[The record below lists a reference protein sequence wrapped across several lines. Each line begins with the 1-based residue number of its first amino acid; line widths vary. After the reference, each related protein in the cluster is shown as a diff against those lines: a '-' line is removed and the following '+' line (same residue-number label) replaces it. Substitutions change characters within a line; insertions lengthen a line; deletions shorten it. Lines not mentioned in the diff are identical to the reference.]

1 MSIQLFPHLTYDDAE
16 TLDSYIRRLGNF
28 HTGRDGRS
36 LLADLGI
43 DARGFVAG
51 SDHAVSSLSAATGID
66 PVRLKAGM
74 ISKVARHRDFRGESC
89 NADFVRPEGAQICPE
104 CLREDAQG
112 GRAWLLK
119 GRISWRLRPVQ
130 TCPLHACKLAA
141 SADPD
146 LAKCP
151 DAVFTML
158 TKICDLVAEPQIP
171 TEMELSITHRL
182 AYRPTQAGDWL
193 DSQTIEQGVKA
204 CEMIGA
210 TLSHGLTFSH
220 RALSPEDWRQAG
232 AVGFSIARC
241 GADAVDDALTQV
253 AAMSTTTAGQAGPK
267 AVYGRIFEW
276 LAYNTPLLDPGPIRR
291 LLRENI
297 LNTIVIEPDE
307 VLLGERVKERRLHS
321 VYSLSLK
328 TKLHLK
334 RLRKIVVQAGLAS
347 DDSWDLAAHRL
358 VFPVEA
364 SEQLCSDI
372 VNSIPL
378 QLVPETIGCSRTQ
391 AESLYREGVLKPV
404 VAPDPAHGIGK
415 LAFARRDL
423 ASFLSRLELLPV
435 ASPGQRELIDL
446 VSATKRTGRSTAD
459 LMARVLSG
467 ELAAF
472 RDGRAVSVNGIR
484 LALADLEPVRTRRAR
499 DDVFSC

>member
-1 MSIQLFPHLTYDDAE
+1 MIAQLYPYLPYDDAE
-16 TLDSYIRRLGNF
+16 TIDSYIRRMGQF
-28 HTGRDGRS
+28 HTGRDGHR

-43 DARGFVAG
+43 DARGFAAG
-51 SDHAVSSLSAATGID
+51 SDGAVSSLAAAAGVD
-66 PVRLKAGM
+66 PVRLRAGM
-74 ISKVARHRDFRGESC
+74 ISRVARYRDFRGESC
-89 NADFVRPEGAQICPE
+89 NVDFFRPEGTQICPE
-104 CLREDAQG
+104 CLREDAEG
-112 GRAWLLK
+112 GHAWLLK

-130 TCPLHACKLAA
+130 TCSLHKCKLTT
-141 SADPD
+141 SSDPGVSIH
-146 LAKCP
+146 P
-151 DAVFTML
+151 DAVFTMFA
-158 TKICDLVAEPQIP
+158 KICELVAEPQMP
-171 TEMELSITHRL
+171 TEMELNIAHRL
-182 AYRPTQAGDWL
+182 AYHPTQAGDWL

-210 TLSHGLTFSH
+210 TLSHGLKFSH
-220 RALSPEDWRQAG
+220 KALSPEDWRQAG
-232 AVGFSIARC
+232 AVGFSIARH
-241 GADAVDDALTQV
+241 GADAVYDALSQV

-267 AVYGRIFEW
+267 AVYGRIYEW
-276 LAYNTPLLDPGPIRR
+276 LAYNSPLLDPGPIRG

-307 VLLGERVKERRLHS
+307 VLLGERVQERRLHS
-321 VYSLSLK
+321 VYSLSIK

-358 VFPVEA
+358 VFPVEV
-364 SEQLCSDI
+364 SEQLCHDI
-372 VNSIPL
+372 VDSISL
-378 QLVPETIGCSRTQ
+378 QLVPDTIGCSRTQ

-404 VAPDPAHGIGK
+404 VAPDATHGIGK

-435 ASPGQRELIDL
+435 ASASQGDLVDL

-467 ELAAF
+467 ELSAF
-472 RDGRAVSVNGIR
+472 RDGRAVTVNGIR
-484 LALADLEPVRTRRAR
+484 FSLADLDPVRAR
-499 DDVFSC
+499 MPRQDAFSG